1 MTNTQ
6 PNPDVALAE
15 YEYNGLNQKIKRESS
30 GSSLDD
36 VFYYFGA
43 GNQLI
48 EEEKVTG
55 GATLKC
61 HIWGTQYIDDAV
73 ATANGS
79 GTFTFLAH
87 ADQHNTVTEIDDAGS
102 VLRRQL
108 YHGFGL
114 PTQVAANWLS
124 YETIT
129 EDKSLFTGR
138 LYHLDHAAYD
148 FRNRF
153 EDPEIAVFSQRDPI
167 GIWGDGGNFGN
178 GYTFLGNDAINYRDP
193 LGLTACKELSGAVVD
208 PPQSVVFRFD
218 GNTVE
223 DLANLYASS
232 CHDLATKV
240 CRLGKCPKRRQ
251 SCYAASE
258 ASVHIIKIRSRTEG
272 FGKYSYGVIYLT
284 YRVTCSWRCRCDRTL
299 RIRRGDMVASLSGIG
314 PMGAPRH
321 KNSYHSTLFT
331 RNVLENITDHISA
344 AALSQHPKELTK
356 RSGTLQYGPRS
367 TASIRSQ

>member
-6 PNPDVALAE
+6 PNPDVTLAE

-43 GNQLI
+43 GNQLL
-48 EEEKVTG
+48 EEEKVSG
-55 GATLKC
+55 GVTLKC
-61 HIWGTQYIDDAV
+61 HVWGTQYIDDAV

-167 GIWGDGGNFGN
+167 GIWGDGAAGGN
-178 GYTFLGNDAINYRDP
+178 GYAFLANDPVNVVDGNGLLSIKHRGMEIGYCGTGACMLTSSLTMSTGSMGGSFSVCLWCPVLSLVFHPLAVGRLSMNTGKLGRSIRKNLGLGPIPTTSFGSANRRRRP
-193 LGLTACKELSGAVVD
+193 LGGETSEEKRSSSWTA
-208 PPQSVVFRFD
+208 
-218 GNTVE
+218 
-223 DLANLYASS
+223 
-232 CHDLATKV
+232 
-240 CRLGKCPKRRQ
+240 
-251 SCYAASE
+251 
-258 ASVHIIKIRSRTEG
+258 
-272 FGKYSYGVIYLT
+272 
-284 YRVTCSWRCRCDRTL
+284 SWRRPMTA
-299 RIRRGDMVASLSGIG
+299 RRHGDS
-314 PMGAPRH
+314 
-321 KNSYHSTLFT
+321 
-331 RNVLENITDHISA
+331 E
-344 AALSQHPKELTK
+344 
-356 RSGTLQYGPRS
+356 RSPT
-367 TASIRSQ
+367 